1 MTMNETICE
10 RVIAALQSAGIP
22 AFPEFPERLP
32 PVPENRW
39 FVTVSTEQAET
50 GAAIPLPDG
59 TAAVPVVIRLRVRT
73 HSCTGDDLRRLST
86 QTAECLRAYMKQT
99 GCDIRKASRGAVT
112 YQKTIDRLQQ
122 EFLAEISGLMLP
134 DEGDDNGND
143 S

>member
-10 RVIAALQSAGIP
+10 RVIAALHGAGIP

-32 PVPENRW
+32 PVPKNRW

-50 GAAIPLPDG
+50 GTAIPLPDG
-59 TAAVPVVIRLRVRT
+59 TAAVPVVIRLRVRA
-73 HSCTGDDLRRLST
+73 HSSAGDDLRNLSA
-86 QTAECLRAYMKQT
+86 QTEQCLRTLMEQT
-99 GCDIRKASRGAVT
+99 GCDVRKASRGAVT

-122 EFLAEISGLMLP
+122 ELLAEISGLLLP